1 MNALSKFGWSYP
13 PGAANDPNAPYNQ
26 TDEIGCAV
34 CGGGI
39 ADDCICPKCPVCG
52 ALGDPICYD
61 GKTMAGC
68 YQCRMA
74 VLGVASIRHQHRSS
88 HGLVR
93 SPEQIAKR
101 TALDAAIAEEAAQL
115 ELYIDAEMIFNT
127 FGLSTDRV
135 MAMSTIKRE
144 CCGAGGD
151 RLPTASA
158 LLKPMGRT
166 L

>member
-1 MNALSKFGWSYP
+1 MKSAMRC
-13 PGAANDPNAPYNQ
+13 AAGD
-26 TDEIGCAV
+26 
-34 CGGGI
+34 I

-88 HGLVR
+88 HGLMR
-93 SPEQIAKR
+93 SQSEIAKQ
-101 TALDAAIAEEAAQL
+101 TALDAAIARKRRSL
-115 ELYIDAEMIFNT
+115 SLYRRQMIFNT

-135 MAMSTIKRE
+135 MAMSAIKRE

-158 LLKPMGRT
+158 LLKPMGR
-166 L
+166 LL

>member
-1 MNALSKFGWSYP
+1 MKSAVRSAAAVSRTTASVP
-13 PGAANDPNAPYNQ
+13 MPGLR
-26 TDEIGCAV
+26 G
-34 CGGGI
+34 
-39 ADDCICPKCPVCG
+39 
-52 ALGDPICYD
+52 LGDLICYD
-61 GKTMAGC
+61 GETMAGC

-74 VLGVASIRHQHRSS
+74 ASGVASIRHQHRSS

-135 MAMSTIKRE
+135 VAMSTIERE
-144 CCGAGGD
+144 CWVLAAIDCPR
-151 RLPTASA
+151 RL
-158 LLKPMGRT
+158 LYLNQWEG
-166 L
+166 LCDG